1 MMKQTMMIEVS
12 PEDLK
17 RLVFEALEQ
26 HETMKQQ
33 NQVVSG
39 TCSIN
44 AAAKTLRVS
53 HTKLKNLIREGL
65 LKTTTDQRR
74 VLRKSLNE
82 YMNT

>member
-1 MMKQTMMIEVS
+1 MKQTITIEAS
-12 PEDLK
+12 LEDFKKIL
-17 RLVFEALEQ
+17 FEALAH

-44 AAAKTLRVS
+44 EAAKTLRVS
-53 HTKLKNLIREGL
+53 HTKAKNLIKEGVI
-65 LKTTTDQRR
+65 KTTTDQRR

>member
-1 MMKQTMMIEVS
+1 MKQSLMIEVS
-12 PEDLK
+12 PNDLK
-17 RLVFEALEQ
+17 KLMFEVLDQ
-26 HETMKQQ
+26 HDIRKQQ

-44 AAAKTLRVS
+44 EAAKTLRVS
-53 HTKLKNLIREGL
+53 HTKAKNLIKEGVI
-65 LKTTTDQRR
+65 KTTTDQRR